1 MSDVSIRDDI
11 VRLTSELIAI
21 PSTDDRP
28 DQLQAVIDYAER
40 YARALPG
47 VHIERAES
55 DGKPSLIVAL
65 RDTHSPAVMLNAH
78 LDVVAARPEQFNPA
92 VRDGRIY
99 GRASQDMKG
108 SGAVLLRLMRDLAGQ
123 PEPPDVGFM
132 FVSDEEI
139 GGEHG
144 TGHLA
149 RQGWSC
155 GFFLAAEPTDLQI
168 CYAQKGAMWV
178 ELFLPGVPAHGS
190 RPWDGTNA
198 IAALRDGLVAL
209 ERRFPTPD
217 EAAWLTTV
225 VPTIVQGGTTGN
237 RLPEGVSLTFD
248 IRHVAEDQ
256 PNQIMAALREC
267 FPGAEIRIQRG
278 GGPLDSDPSD
288 ATIQRLAAC
297 AEQVTGQPTRM
308 YREHFASDARF
319 YSERKIP
326 AVCFGHRV
334 LEQCYVLGPIGA
346 GLHSDE
352 EWVDIDSLVQL
363 YNVLRRYV
371 VDA

>member
-1 MSDVSIRDDI
+1 MSDPTLRDDL
-11 VRLTSELIAI
+11 VRLTCELIEI
-21 PSTDDRP
+21 PSTADLP

-40 YARALPG
+40 YARAIPG
-47 VHIERAES
+47 VHIHRAES
-55 DGKPSLIVAL
+55 DAKPSLIVTL
-65 RDTHSPAVMLNAH
+65 RDPRAPAVMLNAH
-78 LDVVAARPEQFNPA
+78 LDVVAARPQQFQPD

-108 SGAVLLRLMRDLAGQ
+108 AGAVLLRLLRDLAAL

-144 TGHLA
+144 TGYLA
-149 RQGWSC
+149 KNGWGC
-155 GFFLAAEPTDLQI
+155 DFFLAAEPTDLQI

-178 ELFLPGVPAHGS
+178 ELFMPGKPAHGS

-209 ERRFPTPD
+209 EQRFPTPD

-225 VPTIVQGGTTGN
+225 VPTVVQGGTTGN

-248 IRHVAEDQ
+248 IRHVAEDR
-256 PNQIMAALREC
+256 PEQIMAALREC
-267 FPGAEIRIQRG
+267 FPGADVQIQRG
-278 GGPLDSDPSD
+278 GGMLDSDPND
-288 ATIQRLAAC
+288 PAIARLAAC
-297 AEQVTGQPTRM
+297 AEQVIGRPTQM

-319 YSERKIP
+319 YSELRTP
-326 AVCFGHRV
+326 AVCFGPV
-334 LEQCYVLGPIGA
+334 GA

-352 EWVDIDSLVQL
+352 EWVEIDSLVQL
-363 YNVLRRYV
+363 YDVLRRFV
-371 VDA
+371 ML

>member
-1 MSDVSIRDDI
+1 MTDQMLRDDL
-11 VRLTSELIAI
+11 VRLTCELIAI
-21 PSTDDRP
+21 PSTADRP

-40 YARALPG
+40 YARGVPG
-47 VHIERAES
+47 VHIHRAES
-55 DGKPSLIVAL
+55 DAKPSLIVAL
-65 RDTHSPAVMLNAH
+65 RDTRSPAVMLNAH
-78 LDVVAARPEQFNPA
+78 LDVVAARPDQFTAA

-108 SGAVLLRLMRDLAGQ
+108 SGAVLLRLLSDLAAL

-144 TGHLA
+144 TGYLA
-149 RQGWSC
+149 NQGWGC
-155 GFFLAAEPTDLQI
+155 KFFLAAEPTDMQI

-178 ELFLPGVPAHGS
+178 EIFLPGRPAHGS
-190 RPWDGTNA
+190 RPWDGENA

-217 EAAWLTTV
+217 EPAWLTTV

-248 IRHVAEDQ
+248 IRHIAEDR
-256 PNQIMAALREC
+256 PEQILAALRES
-267 FPGAEIRIQRG
+267 FPSAEVRIQRG

-288 ATIQRLAAC
+288 PEIQRLAAT
-297 AEQVTGQPTRM
+297 AARVTGAPTQM

-319 YSERKIP
+319 YSERRIP
-326 AVCFGHRV
+326 SVCFGPV
-334 LEQCYVLGPIGA
+334 GA

-352 EWVDIDSLVQL
+352 EWVDIASLVQL
-363 YNVLRRYV
+363 YEVLRQFV
-371 VDA
+371 LE